1 VTCFYCGTELP
12 NGAMFCG
19 ECGRPVNT
27 RGGRS
32 SRRAARAEAA
42 RDAAAAATSAEPVA
56 EVPEAPVA
64 EPVYAPVAEALDA
77 PVADPD
83 PSGIEAAAEA
93 YQPVPDLF
101 AEPLVDPLAA
111 PEAEAEPATPPEHA
125 PEPFAPVPPAFIA
138 PKPSPPPAAHVPVGP
153 TIPEPEAAA
162 PAPTY
167 GVPDSTLAAEYIPL
181 PEPARTAE
189 PAHSSA
195 PYHAPEPESEISA
208 TQRCAQCGAPLA
220 ASDIFC
226 PECGFVRQRTSPR
239 ARPNDT
245 NVLDP
250 FPWGLPRS
258 TEPVVAHQ
266 HSPVPFEPEL
276 PAAPPAAEPATPFAD
291 TTDVSETRL
300 VPRGPRGDRFVLQ
313 FSTGESVSVSG
324 SGLIGRNPV
333 AEPGEYFDTLVAIV
347 DPGRSVSKTH
357 LEFGQDDTS
366 FWVSDRYSGNG
377 TVMRE
382 PDREPRRCD
391 AGKRY
396 RVVRGTRVEIG
407 EQFFIVS

>member
-1 VTCFYCGTELP
+1 
-12 NGAMFCG
+12 MFCG

-32 SRRAARAEAA
+32 SRSRAK
-42 RDAAAAATSAEPVA
+42 SEPTPVTETVA
-56 EVPEAPVA
+56 EAPVA
-64 EPVYAPVAEALDA
+64 EPIALEAPPAQA
-77 PVADPD
+77 PIPEVVPE
-83 PSGIEAAAEA
+83 P
-93 YQPVPDLF
+93 YPVPAPFTLF
-101 AEPLVDPLAA
+101 
-111 PEAEAEPATPPEHA
+111 PA
-125 PEPFAPVPPAFIA
+125 
-138 PKPSPPPAAHVPVGP
+138 
-153 TIPEPEAAA
+153 EPEAAA
-162 PAPTY
+162 LVATPAEPEAAEVPAPEVVALEEPASEEVVPEPVAPSAYAPPAYQQPADQAPAPTY
-167 GVPDSTLAAEYIPL
+167 APAPTPSPADAEFP
-181 PEPARTAE
+181 
-189 PAHSSA
+189 SA
-195 PYHAPEPESEISA
+195 
-208 TQRCAQCGAPLA
+208 RCAQCGAPLT

-226 PECGFVRQRTSPR
+226 PECGFVRQRESAR
-239 ARPNDT
+239 ARTSDT

-250 FPWGLPRS
+250 FPWGLPRA
-258 TEPVVAHQ
+258 TEPVAHQ
-266 HSPVPFEPEL
+266 HAPLTFEPEVV
-276 PAAPPAAEPATPFAD
+276 PAPRAEAPGKPFAD
-291 TTDVSETRL
+291 ISDVSETRL
-300 VPRGPRGDRFVLQ
+300 VPRGPRGDRYVLQ

-324 SGLIGRNPV
+324 TGLIGRNPV

-396 RVVRGTRVEIG
+396 RVVRGTRVEMG

>member
-1 VTCFYCGTELP
+1 
-12 NGAMFCG
+12 MFCG

-32 SRRAARAEAA
+32 SRSRAKSEPAPVTESVAEAPVV
-42 RDAAAAATSAEPVA
+42 EPVA
-56 EVPEAPVA
+56 LEVPPEQAPMPEAVPEPFPVPAPFSVFPAEPEVPAAREPEAPEPVFEAPVFEVPELRTPEPSAPAVHEPAAYEPAAYEPPAHEVPAPV
-64 EPVYAPVAEALDA
+64 V
-77 PVADPD
+77 
-83 PSGIEAAAEA
+83 
-93 YQPVPDLF
+93 
-101 AEPLVDPLAA
+101 
-111 PEAEAEPATPPEHA
+111 T
-125 PEPFAPVPPAFIA
+125 
-138 PKPSPPPAAHVPVGP
+138 
-153 TIPEPEAAA
+153 
-162 PAPTY
+162 PAPT
-167 GVPDSTLAAEYIPL
+167 PATADAEFP
-181 PEPARTAE
+181 
-189 PAHSSA
+189 SA
-195 PYHAPEPESEISA
+195 
-208 TQRCAQCGAPLA
+208 RCAQCGAPLT

-226 PECGFVRQRTSPR
+226 PECGFVRQRESAR
-239 ARPNDT
+239 ARSGDT

-258 TEPVVAHQ
+258 TEPAAH
-266 HSPVPFEPEL
+266 HHAPLTFEPDAA
-276 PAAPPAAEPATPFAD
+276 PAATSEMPGKPFAD
-291 TTDVSETRL
+291 ISDVSETRL

-324 SGLIGRNPV
+324 TGLIGRNPV

-382 PDREPRRCD
+382 PDREPRRCE

-396 RVVRGTRVEIG
+396 RVIRGTRVEIG